1 MSTVTY
7 TGILLALVATTAY
20 NVGLIQEKRALGQ
33 LPTLEIRRVLRVIAS
48 LMTSRAWLAGF
59 ALMLTGLACQTIA
72 LTFEPVSVVQPV
84 LASGVVL
91 VLVLS
96 RLVLRERLHGGETW
110 CVAAIAVSLVLLAMS
125 ATGAK
130 DSHYA
135 SPGWVAAVMVPSALV
150 GLAFAVGALRGRR
163 RGSTVGGVW
172 AGVGTGLL
180 YGVAALAIKALS
192 GILVGHQTAADIV
205 IGVVSSPYLY
215 VLGGSLAVAMLLF
228 QAALQAGRASI
239 VVPVSNVTGS
249 VYFIIAG
256 TWLFHEHLPAS
267 PGKLVLRLAGI
278 ALAVLVLVVLGRQ
291 VPEQVPA
298 AGRSRDSRRPA
309 AGRGE
314 EIRMALEDALL
325 EILVCPI
332 DKHGLLYFADDAVL
346 YNPRL
351 RRLYRIEND
360 IPHMLPKLAVP
371 VPDEEHN
378 RLMKCAR
385 RGEVTAIT
393 AGEKLASELA

>member
-1 MSTVTY
+1 VSTVTY

-72 LTFEPVSVVQPV
+72 LTFEPVSV
-84 LASGVVL
+84 
-91 VLVLS
+91 
-96 RLVLRERLHGGETW
+96 
-110 CVAAIAVSLVLLAMS
+110 SLVLLAMS

-135 SPGWVAAVMVPSALV
+135 SPGWVAAVMVPSAVV

-192 GILVGHQTAADIV
+192 GILVGHQTATDIV

-298 AGRSRDSRRPA
+298 AADPAMAGAQPLAEVRR
-309 AGRGE
+309 
-314 EIRMALEDALL
+314 
-325 EILVCPI
+325 
-332 DKHGLLYFADDAVL
+332 
-346 YNPRL
+346 
-351 RRLYRIEND
+351 
-360 IPHMLPKLAVP
+360 
-371 VPDEEHN
+371 
-378 RLMKCAR
+378 
-385 RGEVTAIT
+385 
-393 AGEKLASELA
+393 